1 MMSQY
6 NIHTVPHNLSKEET
20 VVQIVEALDHLKAI
34 TQDIFSRINKRL
46 DTNLGN
52 LSSISKRIEA
62 AGSKVDSL
70 KGDKKAKTV
79 FSSSK
84 YPAVDVNRDYVS
96 VFTGPIDIVRVRHEV
111 KQRKYVPTY
120 EPLNKLQFFHVK
132 LPDTK
137 DSHSPQGF
145 GNVPQDVKY
154 INDLLLFN
162 TGKNVYKD
170 FTASDLLKG
179 PDQASNSYEYFATSE
194 LGPAPLSISQRSSMH
209 QGNKETYFY
218 TPKIEELPALDV
230 PWDLPD
236 LPGIADDIRYDTES
250 GPIMAPPT
258 NLTAP
263 LASLDL
269 PDLPDL
275 TEEKPDL
282 EPSPPPP
289 PPPPLQDI
297 SQPATINLT
306 PPIETKIIA
315 QSINPEPLTV
325 AHPPPTVSPINDSR
339 ASLMDA
345 IRKAGGSQNANL
357 RKTTQG
363 SSSGGTKQP
372 ASGDLMAD
380 LHSKLMMRR
389 KGISGSKAS
398 QTPLT
403 PDGTLAMLS
412 SIIPPPTKSSDV
424 GSGVSTD
431 DEAWND
437 DD

>member
-1 MMSQY
+1 MSQY
-6 NIHTVPHNLSKEET
+6 TIHTVPHNLGKEET

-46 DTNLGN
+46 DTNLDN

-96 VFTGPIDIVRVRHEV
+96 VFTGPINVVRVRHEV
-111 KQRKYVPTY
+111 KHRKYAPTY

-137 DSHSPQGF
+137 DSDIPQGF

-179 PDQASNSYEYFATSE
+179 PDQASNSYEYYATSE

-236 LPGIADDIRYDTES
+236 LPGIADDIRYDSENS
-250 GPIMAPPT
+250 PIIAPPSASM
-258 NLTAP
+258 TAT

-275 TEEKPDL
+275 VEEAPGL

-289 PPPPLQDI
+289 PPPPPPPQDI
-297 SQPATINLT
+297 PQPTATILS
-306 PPIETKIIA
+306 PPIETKMIA
-315 QSINPEPLTV
+315 QPLNPEPPTV
-325 AHPPPTVSPINDSR
+325 APPPPTLSPINDSR

-345 IRKAGGSQNANL
+345 IRKAGGSKNL
-357 RKTTQG
+357 KKTSQE
-363 SSSGGTKQP
+363 SSGSTKQP
-372 ASGDLMAD
+372 SSGDLMAD

-389 KGISGSKAS
+389 KGISGSKTS
-398 QTPLT
+398 QTALT
-403 PDGTLAMLS
+403 PDSTLAMLS

-424 GSGVSTD
+424 GSGESTD

>member
-1 MMSQY
+1 MSQY
-6 NIHTVPHNLSKEET
+6 TIHTVPHNLGKEET

-46 DTNLGN
+46 DTNLDN

-96 VFTGPIDIVRVRHEV
+96 VFTGPINVVRVRHEV
-111 KQRKYVPTY
+111 KHRKYAPTY

-137 DSHSPQGF
+137 DSDIPQGF

-179 PDQASNSYEYFATSE
+179 PDQASNSYEYYATSE

-236 LPGIADDIRYDTES
+236 LPGIADDIRYDSENS
-250 GPIMAPPT
+250 PIIAPPSASM
-258 NLTAP
+258 TAT

-275 TEEKPDL
+275 VEEAPGL

-289 PPPPLQDI
+289 PPPPPPPQDI
-297 SQPATINLT
+297 PQPTATILS
-306 PPIETKIIA
+306 PPIETKLIA
-315 QSINPEPLTV
+315 QPLNPEPPTV
-325 AHPPPTVSPINDSR
+325 APPPPTLSPINDSR

-345 IRKAGGSQNANL
+345 IRKAGGSKNL
-357 RKTTQG
+357 KKTTQE
-363 SSSGGTKQP
+363 SSGSTKQP
-372 ASGDLMAD
+372 SSGDLMAD

-389 KGISGSKAS
+389 KGISGSKTS
-398 QTPLT
+398 QTALT
-403 PDGTLAMLS
+403 PDSTLAMLS

-424 GSGVSTD
+424 GSGESTE

>member
-1 MMSQY
+1 MSQY
-6 NIHTVPHNLSKEET
+6 TIHTVPHNLGKEET

-46 DTNLGN
+46 DTNLDN

-96 VFTGPIDIVRVRHEV
+96 VFTGPINVVRVRHEV
-111 KQRKYVPTY
+111 KHRKYAPTY

-137 DSHSPQGF
+137 DSDIPQGF

-179 PDQASNSYEYFATSE
+179 PDQASNTYEYYATSE

-236 LPGIADDIRYDTES
+236 LPGIADDIRYDSENS
-250 GPIMAPPT
+250 PIIAPPSASM
-258 NLTAP
+258 TAT

-275 TEEKPDL
+275 VEEAPGL

-289 PPPPLQDI
+289 PPPPPPPQDI
-297 SQPATINLT
+297 PQPTAIILS
-306 PPIETKIIA
+306 PPIETKMIA
-315 QSINPEPLTV
+315 QPLNPEPPTV
-325 AHPPPTVSPINDSR
+325 APPPPTLSPINDSR

-345 IRKAGGSQNANL
+345 IRKAGGSKNL
-357 RKTTQG
+357 KKTTQE
-363 SSSGGTKQP
+363 SSGSTKQP
-372 ASGDLMAD
+372 SSGDLMAD

-389 KGISGSKAS
+389 KGISGSKTS
-398 QTPLT
+398 QTALT
-403 PDGTLAMLS
+403 PDSTLAMLS

-424 GSGVSTD
+424 GSGESTE

>member
-1 MMSQY
+1 MSQY
-6 NIHTVPHNLSKEET
+6 TIHTVPHNLGKEET

-46 DTNLGN
+46 DTNLDN

-96 VFTGPIDIVRVRHEV
+96 VFTGPINVVRVRHEV
-111 KQRKYVPTY
+111 KHRKYAPTY

-137 DSHSPQGF
+137 DSDIPQGF

-179 PDQASNSYEYFATSE
+179 PDQASNSYEYYATSE

-236 LPGIADDIRYDTES
+236 LPGIADDIRYDSENS
-250 GPIMAPPT
+250 PIIAPPSASM
-258 NLTAP
+258 TAT

-275 TEEKPDL
+275 VEEAPGL

-289 PPPPLQDI
+289 PPPPPPPQDI
-297 SQPATINLT
+297 PQPTATILS
-306 PPIETKIIA
+306 PPIETKMIA
-315 QSINPEPLTV
+315 QPLTPNPPTV
-325 AHPPPTVSPINDSR
+325 APPPPTLSPINDSR

-345 IRKAGGSQNANL
+345 IRKAGGSKNL
-357 RKTTQG
+357 KKTSQE
-363 SSSGGTKQP
+363 SSGSTKQP
-372 ASGDLMAD
+372 SSGDLMAD

-389 KGISGSKAS
+389 KGISGSKTS
-398 QTPLT
+398 QTALT
-403 PDGTLAMLS
+403 PDSTLAMLS

-424 GSGVSTD
+424 GSGESTD

>member
-1 MMSQY
+1 MSQY
-6 NIHTVPHNLSKEET
+6 TIHTVPHNLSKEET

-46 DTNLGN
+46 DTNLDN

-70 KGDKKAKTV
+70 KGDKKAKTI

-96 VFTGPIDIVRVRHEV
+96 VFTGPIDIVRARHEV

-120 EPLNKLQFFHVK
+120 ESLNKLQFFHVK
-132 LPDTK
+132 LPDSK
-137 DSHSPQGF
+137 DGHIPQGF

-170 FTASDLLKG
+170 FTANNLLKR
-179 PDQASNSYEYFATSE
+179 PDQASNSYEYYATSE

-236 LPGIADDIRYDTES
+236 LPGIADDIRYDSES
-250 GPIMAPPT
+250 SPIIVPSANMPAT
-258 NLTAP
+258 

-275 TEEKPDL
+275 TEEKPGL
-282 EPSPPPP
+282 EPLPPPP

-297 SQPATINLT
+297 PQPTATVVT
-306 PPIETKIIA
+306 PPLRAEVIA
-315 QSINPEPLTV
+315 QPINPEPATV
-325 AHPPPTVSPINDSR
+325 APPPPTLSPINDSR

-345 IRKAGGSQNANL
+345 IRKAGGSKNANL
-357 RKTTQG
+357 RKTTQE
-363 SSSGGTKQP
+363 SSSGSTKQP

-389 KGISGSKAS
+389 KGISGSKTS

-403 PDGTLAMLS
+403 PDSTLAMLS
-412 SIIPPPTKSSDV
+412 SIIPPPTKSSDA